1 MYIYNVTV
9 NIAEEVEKQ
18 WLDWMRKTHI
28 PEMLNT
34 GKFYKAKLVKVLI
47 KEDLGGIT
55 YSVQYTAK
63 SRELLEEYYQEYAA
77 GLRKKVMQL
86 FSNKFVDFRTEL
98 QVIEE
103 FSNKHA

>member
-9 NIAEEVEKQ
+9 NIAEEAEKQ
-18 WLDWMRKTHI
+18 WLAWMRKTHI

-34 GKFYKAKLVKVLI
+34 GKFYKAKLVKVLVE
-47 KEDLGGIT
+47 EDLGGVT

-63 SRELLEEYYQEYAA
+63 SKELVEKYYMEDAS
-77 GLRKKVMQL
+77 GLREKAMSL
-86 FSNKFVDFRTEL
+86 FSNKFVAFRTEL

-103 FSNKHA
+103 FSNKLT